1 MTLIQIV
8 KFIIFIFNILDRRD
22 RTRSFSD
29 HRRPNILPNP
39 FPIGRPLPILPPVH
53 ILPPVPILPPI
64 PILPPVIVHS

>member
-8 KFIIFIFNILDRRD
+8 KFIIIIFNILDRRD

-29 HRRPNILPNP
+29 NRRPHILPKP
-39 FPIGRPLPILPPVH
+39 FPIVRPVPILPPVH
-53 ILPPVPILPPI
+53 ILPPVPILPQI

>member
-8 KFIIFIFNILDRRD
+8 KFIFIIFNILDRRD

-29 HRRPNILPNP
+29 NRRPHILPNP
-39 FPIGRPLPILPPVH
+39 FPIVRPVP
-53 ILPPVPILPPI
+53 ILPPVPIIPQI